1 MFLTSG
7 DTSVSIN
14 VLLLSECSL
23 THTTLVWLICSCTAT
38 TVLNTVFHTCPS
50 SPLILCHSSLSHIL
64 ESCPATSP
72 PTTPVLCQ
80 QIPPPLINI
89 KLFQIFS
96 DTISPSHS
104 SPMCRVVLRQPTR
117 QYLLGQS
124 VVIHSCQVA
133 QPSQSSR
140 YNYIFQGLLHSKLAG
155 HLDTADELS
164 PLLC

>member
-7 DTSVSIN
+7 GTSVSIMSCFRLN
-14 VLLLSECSL
+14 ALSA
-23 THTTLVWLICSCTAT
+23 HTTLVWFICSCTTT
-38 TVLNTVFHTCPS
+38 TVLNTVFHTRP

-64 ESCPATSP
+64 ESCLATSP

-80 QIPPPLINI
+80 LIPHPLINI

-96 DTISPSHS
+96 DMISPSHS
-104 SPMCRVVLRQPTR
+104 GPMCRAALRQPTK

-124 VVIHSCQVA
+124 VVIYSCQVA
-133 QPSQSSR
+133 QLSQTSR
-140 YNYIFQGLLHSKLAG
+140 YNYIFQGSLHSKLAG
-155 HLDTADELS
+155 HLDTTDELS